1 MTVVAE
7 TSRLRLRRPTAAD
20 ADFFLELL
28 NDPGFLE
35 HIGDRG
41 IRDLDAARGYVET
54 AVLSSYQRHGYG
66 MCVVEVKASGARAGL
81 CGLVRRDWLDH
92 TDLGYAFLPAFR
104 GRGYAEES
112 AAAVL
117 ADAAG
122 RLDIGRLVAIV
133 SPSNSRSMSLLE
145 KLGFVPAG
153 EVTAPGESKALR
165 LYARD
170 AAA

>member
-1 MTVVAE
+1 VLVVE
-7 TSRLRLRRPTAAD
+7 TSRLRLRQPTESD

-41 IRDLDAARGYVET
+41 IRDLEAARAYVGT

-104 GRGYAEES
+104 GQGYAEES

-117 ADAAG
+117 AHAQG
-122 RLDIGRLVAIV
+122 RLGIGRLLAIV
-133 SPSNSRSMSLLE
+133 SPSNPRSMSLLG

-153 EVTAPGESKALR
+153 DVTAPGESKALR

-170 AAA
+170 AAT

>member
-1 MTVVAE
+1 MVVAE
-7 TSRLRLRRPTAAD
+7 TDRLRLRRPAASD

-41 IRDLDAARGYVET
+41 IRDLEAARGYVET

-66 MCVVEVKASGARAGL
+66 MCVVEVKATGARAGL

-104 GRGYAEES
+104 GQGYAEES

-117 ADAAG
+117 ADAQG
-122 RLDIGRLVAIV
+122 RLGIDRLVAIV
-133 SPSNSRSMSLLE
+133 SPGNPRSIGLLE
-145 KLGFVPAG
+145 KLGFASAG
-153 EVTAPGESKALR
+153 EVTAPGESKSLR

>member
-7 TSRLRLRRPTAAD
+7 TGRLRLRRPTAAD

-66 MCVVEVKASGARAGL
+66 MCVVEVKESGARAGL

>member
-1 MTVVAE
+1 MIVAE
-7 TSRLRLRRPTAAD
+7 TDRLRLRRPTADD

-35 HIGDRG
+35 QIGDRG
-41 IRDLDAARGYVET
+41 IRDLEAARGYVET

-66 MCVVEVKASGARAGL
+66 MCVVEVKATGARAGL

-117 ADAAG
+117 ADAQG
-122 RLDIGRLVAIV
+122 RLGIDRLVAIV
-133 SPSNSRSMSLLE
+133 SPGNPRSIGLLE
-145 KLGFVPAG
+145 KLGFASAG
-153 EVTAPGESKALR
+153 EVTAPGESKSLR

-170 AAA
+170 AAT

>member
-7 TSRLRLRRPTAAD
+7 TGRLRLRRPTAAD

-66 MCVVEVKASGARAGL
+66 MCVVEVKESGARAGL

-133 SPSNSRSMSLLE
+133 SPSNPRSMSLLE

-170 AAA
+170 AAT

>member
-1 MTVVAE
+1 MLE
-7 TSRLRLRRPTAAD
+7 TPRLRLRRPTPDD
-20 ADFFLELL
+20 ADFMLELL

-41 IRDLDAARGYVET
+41 VRDLGAARAYVET
-54 AVLSSYQRHGYG
+54 AVLASYQRHGYG
-66 MCVVEVKASGARAGL
+66 MRVVEVRGSGARAGL
-81 CGLVRRDWLDH
+81 CGLVRRDWLEH

-117 ADAAG
+117 ADAQV
-122 RLDIGRLVAIV
+122 RLGIGRLLAIV
-133 SPSNSRSMSLLE
+133 SPSNPRSISLLE
-145 KLGFVPAG
+145 KLGFASAG
-153 EVTAPGESKALR
+153 EVTAPGESRSLR

-170 AAA
+170 A

>member
-1 MTVVAE
+1 MVVVE
-7 TSRLRLRRPTAAD
+7 TRRLVLRRPGASD

-41 IRDLDAARGYVET
+41 IRSLDAARGYIET

-66 MCVVEVKASGARAGL
+66 MCVVEVKATGARAGL

-104 GRGYAEES
+104 GLGYAEES

-117 ADAAG
+117 ADANA
-122 RLDIGRLVAIV
+122 RLGIGRLLAIV
-133 SPSNSRSMSLLE
+133 SPSNPRSISLLA
-145 KLGFVPAG
+145 KLGFASAG
-153 EVTAPGESKALR
+153 EVTAPGESKSLR

-170 AAA
+170 GAA

>member
-7 TSRLRLRRPTAAD
+7 TGRLRLRRPTAAD

-66 MCVVEVKASGARAGL
+66 MCVVEVKESGARAGL
-81 CGLVRRDWLDH
+81 CGLVRRDWLEH

-133 SPSNSRSMSLLE
+133 SPSNPRSMSLLE